1 MMLVLSLMTGVLGL
15 YLNYRVL
22 KEVDWSS
29 PAYSLHRHFQ
39 FVLASVSAIV
49 WTYCIVGVTY
59 ASLWV
64 VAVMF
69 IIVSVL
75 IVLHKKHGCEK
86 MCSVVRGV
94 VKGFITKLQTIGI
107 RKHS

>member
-1 MMLVLSLMTGVLGL
+1 MLLVLLSLMTGMLGL

-29 PAYSLHRHFQ
+29 PAYSLLRHFQ

-59 ASLWV
+59 TSLWV
-64 VAVMF
+64 V
-69 IIVSVL
+69 IIMLITVSVL
-75 IVLHKKHGCEK
+75 IMLHKKHGCDR
-86 MCSVVRGV
+86 MCGVVRDAV
-94 VKGFITKLQTIGI
+94 VSVYNSVI
-107 RKHS
+107 

>member
-1 MMLVLSLMTGVLGL
+1 MMLVLLSLMTGLLGL

-29 PAYSLHRHFQ
+29 PAYSLLRHFQ

-59 ASLWV
+59 TSLWV

-69 IIVSVL
+69 IIVCVL
-75 IVLHKKHGCEK
+75 IMLHKKYGCDK
-86 MCSVVRGV
+86 MCSVVRDAV
-94 VKGFITKLQTIGI
+94 VRVYNRVI
-107 RKHS
+107 

>member
-1 MMLVLSLMTGVLGL
+1 MMLVLLSLMTGMLGL

-29 PAYSLHRHFQ
+29 PAYSLLRHFQ

-86 MCSVVRGV
+86 MCDPFEQLYESV
-94 VKGFITKLQTIGI
+94 KYKIKMYLI
-107 RKHS
+107 R

>member
-1 MMLVLSLMTGVLGL
+1 MMLVLLSLMTGLLGL

-29 PAYSLHRHFQ
+29 PAYSLLRHFQ

-59 ASLWV
+59 TSLWV

-75 IVLHKKHGCEK
+75 IMLHKKHGSDR
-86 MCSVVRGV
+86 MCSAVRDAVVSV
-94 VKGFITKLQTIGI
+94 YNK
-107 RKHS
+107 